1 MGNFFAEEAAALRVL
16 AAAATAA
23 ARAFDYTPALPREAK
38 RAAEKRADLAMAAVA
53 VAAGPHSGTEL
64 HVSLNNGAW
73 RDACLLGRGP
83 DFTADPRWLV
93 FFYDTAEASLV
104 RFADVDNVQVWFTRY
119 AHRGRV
125 EVWMLPD
132 YGRQPAWFGGLS
144 VQCAAGD
151 TTLGVMFDDGD
162 WMEGLPPTASFFRP
176 EAAKPPR
183 GAAAVAAKHEQAA
196 AVAAGGAAVAVKHE
210 QAAAVAVKHEQAG
223 AGSVAAEDAAKSD
236 AEERRAKQR
245 ANERAKDAAKFD
257 AEDRRA
263 KERAKQR
270 AEDAAKFAEDR
281 AMFAKDADD
290 RAKNCAKDAK
300 DAEDR
305 RAEDRAQTA
314 KDAKAGAARKLGE
327 AGGAVSSDVFRARPL
342 RAAMVKNIG
351 MSYQDKRVKRENGGG
366 DGAAA
371 GARPLAPGA
380 QKWEI
385 ERVCGVKM
393 LYRAWYYKI
402 RWAGYGPG
410 DDSWERGRQ
419 LSRDT
424 GAEYLRRLVD
434 EYNNSTA

>member
-1 MGNFFAEEAAALRVL
+1 
-16 AAAATAA
+16 
-23 ARAFDYTPALPREAK
+23 
-38 RAAEKRADLAMAAVA
+38 VA
-53 VAAGPHSGTEL
+53 V
-64 HVSLNNGAW
+64 
-73 RDACLLGRGP
+73 
-83 DFTADPRWLV
+83 
-93 FFYDTAEASLV
+93 
-104 RFADVDNVQVWFTRY
+104 
-119 AHRGRV
+119 
-125 EVWMLPD
+125 
-132 YGRQPAWFGGLS
+132 GG
-144 VQCAAGD
+144 
-151 TTLGVMFDDGD
+151 
-162 WMEGLPPTASFFRP
+162 
-176 EAAKPPR
+176 
-183 GAAAVAAKHEQAA
+183 AAVAAKHEQA
-196 AVAAGGAAVAVKHE
+196 AAVAVKHE